1 MSLLKYFK
9 VIPKNKNEEKKE
21 NLSNKSIFNK
31 ISNEKTTNINPFPKV
46 NENIN
51 NNKNSFTKVNEN
63 INDNINPFPKV
74 NENMNVSINKSLNE
88 FGIETE
94 IKCFTDGGCFNN
106 GKKGAR
112 AGYGVF
118 FGDNDVR
125 NIAEKVLSKQT
136 NNVGEL
142 MAILRALEILIK
154 DKKNKYKIEL
164 YTDSKYCLQIFEKHY
179 NKFNKLCQPWINK
192 WRMTNFKN
200 IKNVDIIKKIDLLL
214 KKFNNLKFIHVRSH
228 QVKPNNINSQE
239 YKIWYGNEQADK
251 LANKGAN
258 L

>member
-9 VIPKNKNEEKKE
+9 PIKKT
-21 NLSNKSIFNK
+21 ND
-31 ISNEKTTNINPFPKV
+31 KTTET
-46 NENIN
+46 NESIN
-51 NNKNSFTKVNEN
+51 NKLE
-63 INDNINPFPKV
+63 
-74 NENMNVSINKSLNE
+74 E
-88 FGIETE
+88 FGIETK

-118 FGDNDVR
+118 FGDNDIR
-125 NIAEKVLSKQT
+125 NISEKVTSKQT

-142 MAILRALEILIK
+142 MAILRALEILYE
-154 DKKNKYKIEL
+154 DKKNKYHIEL
-164 YTDSKYCLQIFEKHY
+164 YTDSKYCLQIFERHN

-192 WRMTNFKN
+192 WRINNFKG
-200 IKNVDIIKKIDLLL
+200 IKNVDIIKKIDTLL
-214 KKFNNLKFIHVRSH
+214 KKFNNIIFIHVRSH
-228 QVKPNNINSQE
+228 QSMPQDINSNE

-258 L
+258 LIS

>member
-9 VIPKNKNEEKKE
+9 PIKKT
-21 NLSNKSIFNK
+21 ND
-31 ISNEKTTNINPFPKV
+31 KTTET
-46 NENIN
+46 NESIN
-51 NNKNSFTKVNEN
+51 NKLE
-63 INDNINPFPKV
+63 
-74 NENMNVSINKSLNE
+74 E
-88 FGIETE
+88 FGIETK

-118 FGDNDVR
+118 FGDNDIR
-125 NIAEKVLSKQT
+125 NISEKVTSKQT

-142 MAILRALEILIK
+142 MAILRALEILYE
-154 DKKNKYKIEL
+154 DKKNKYHIEL
-164 YTDSKYCLQIFEKHY
+164 YTDSKYCLQIFERHN

-192 WRMTNFKN
+192 WRINNFKG
-200 IKNVDIIKKIDLLL
+200 IKNVEIIKKIDLLL
-214 KKFNNLKFIHVRSH
+214 KKFNNIIFIHVRSH
-228 QVKPNNINSQE
+228 QSMPQDINSNE

-258 L
+258 LIS